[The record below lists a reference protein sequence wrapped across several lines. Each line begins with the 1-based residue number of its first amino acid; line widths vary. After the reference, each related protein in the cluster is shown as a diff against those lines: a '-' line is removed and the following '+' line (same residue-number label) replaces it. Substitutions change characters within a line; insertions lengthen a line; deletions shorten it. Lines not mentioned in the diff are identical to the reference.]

1 MCGLGLRISSKNLV
15 GTPGLCQEDAKIYL
29 NETSCTVFIVGVQV
43 SIYIEGKFPCEGLST
58 PHDNS
63 RTIAILCSSDQ

>member
-1 MCGLGLRISSKNLV
+1 M
-15 GTPGLCQEDAKIYL
+15 YL
-29 NETSCTVFIVGVQV
+29 NEASCTVFIVGVQV

-63 RTIAILCSSDQ
+63 RTIAILCSSDQQARMYKLNNSA